1 MKAINILD
9 HIFALRP
16 MLQIP
21 VWTITILGYYR
32 FSDSAGIVLPLALVI
47 GTGLA
52 SGVFLINQIYDIE
65 SDRINQKIHFLPKGF
80 VKISTAWVM
89 AIFLYLIS
97 LILAFYLSISVGF
110 LALIIALS
118 GIFYSVP
125 PIALKNR
132 SYTAVLT
139 NAFGHGSLIFA
150 FGYSVAGGEIF
161 QGFYRSLPYFF
172 AVGAVYIGTTLPDIE
187 GDKKTGKITFG
198 VIYGEKKGNLFIL
211 LCYFI
216 SLIAGLIVWD
226 VPFLVAALVVSP
238 FYIWLALTGKIKTTV
253 LTVKLSIVSLSLAAA
268 YFYPVYI
275 VFLVV
280 LILSMR
286 AYYRHRFCFTY
297 PSLK

>member
-1 MKAINILD
+1 
-9 HIFALRP
+9 
-16 MLQIP
+16 
-21 VWTITILGYYR
+21 
-32 FSDSAGIVLPLALVI
+32 
-47 GTGLA
+47 
-52 SGVFLINQIYDIE
+52 
-65 SDRINQKIHFLPKGF
+65 
-80 VKISTAWVM
+80 VM
-89 AIFLYLIS
+89 AILFYLIS

-132 SYTAVLT
+132 SYTAALT

>member
-1 MKAINILD
+1 MKIIRILD

-21 VWTITILGYYR
+21 VWTIMILGYYG
-32 FSDSAGIVLPLALVI
+32 FSESASIVLLLALVI

-65 SDRINQKIHFLPKGF
+65 SDRINQKIHFLPKGL
-80 VKISTAWVM
+80 VKISTAWMM
-89 AIFLYLIS
+89 AISLYLMS
-97 LILAFYLSISVGF
+97 LILAFCLSVKVGF
-110 LALIIALS
+110 LAIVIALL
-118 GIFYSVP
+118 GIFYSAP

-132 SYTAVLT
+132 AYAAAFI
-139 NAFGHGSLIFA
+139 NAFGHGSLIFVL
-150 FGYSVAGGEIF
+150 GYCAAGGGML
-161 QGFYRSLPYFF
+161 QGFYMSLPYFF

-198 VIYGEKKGNLFIL
+198 VIYGEKKSNIIML
-211 LCYFI
+211 LCYII
-216 SLIAGLIVWD
+216 SLIAGLIVRD
-226 VPFLVAALVVSP
+226 VPFLVASLVVSP
-238 FYIWLALTGKIKTTV
+238 FYIWLALTGKIKTTI
-253 LTVKLSIVSLSLAAA
+253 LAVKLSIVSLSFVAA

-280 LILSMR
+280 LILIMR
-286 AYYRHRFCFTY
+286 AYYRRRFCFTY